1 MKKRFKLKLHIKVRI
16 IFIFLLLLSPYLQK
30 NEIISMIIKNLSNNK
45 KNSIEV
51 RPFNELF
58 NITIKR
64 NTILIFEPNKYHHE
78 CTPGY
83 TKYFIDLGY
92 NVDILMHILGINSM
106 ILLDEIE
113 NIRLFTFKNRDQIM
127 KNYKNL
133 AFIIQNYYDY
143 VLLQSTDKNKKSL
156 YIKLN
161 LLNVN
166 NSIFVFHEISW
177 ADIYYIKYFAQNR
190 IWTLGNISKGIQVNP
205 HYFGNIKI
213 KGKNK
218 KTRFFITST
227 AYRNYKN
234 LIESVKK
241 LKKENFNFDL
251 IVTGRSKR
259 FGSKKIPKIIK
270 KNFIFKYKVSYSELY
285 KYIQSSDYIIIPL
298 DPNSEN
304 DILYKTTKASG
315 SIQLV
320 YGFLKPAIINENF
333 SEFYQLNDK
342 NSLLYNNHNLYEIM
356 KKSILLNKK
365 DYKTMQNNLQILA
378 KVIYKKS
385 ILNIQKVIP
394 KL

>member
-1 MKKRFKLKLHIKVRI
+1 M
-16 IFIFLLLLSPYLQK
+16 
-30 NEIISMIIKNLSNNK
+30 
-45 KNSIEV
+45 
-51 RPFNELF
+51 
-58 NITIKR
+58 
-64 NTILIFEPNKYHHE
+64 
-78 CTPGY
+78 
-83 TKYFIDLGY
+83 
-92 NVDILMHILGINSM
+92 
-106 ILLDEIE
+106 
-113 NIRLFTFKNRDQIM
+113 
-127 KNYKNL
+127 
-133 AFIIQNYYDY
+133 
-143 VLLQSTDKNKKSL
+143 
-156 YIKLN
+156 N

-177 ADIYYIKYFAQNR
+177 ADINYSKYFAQNR

-213 KGKNK
+213 KEKNK

-270 KNFIFKYKVSYSELY
+270 KNFIFKYKVSYIELY

-304 DILYKTTKASG
+304 DILYKTTKATG

-342 NSLLYNNHNLYEIM
+342 NSLIYNNYNLYEIM

-365 DYKTMQNNLQILA
+365 DYKTLQNNLQILA

-385 ILNIQKVIP
+385 ILNIRKVISKP
-394 KL
+394 

>member
-1 MKKRFKLKLHIKVRI
+1 MIYKINWLKKRFKLKLHIKVRI
-16 IFIFLLLLSPYLQK
+16 IFIFLLLLSPYLQN

-156 YIKLN
+156 L
-161 LLNVN
+161 
-166 NSIFVFHEISW
+166 
-177 ADIYYIKYFAQNR
+177 
-190 IWTLGNISKGIQVNP
+190 
-205 HYFGNIKI
+205 
-213 KGKNK
+213 
-218 KTRFFITST
+218 
-227 AYRNYKN
+227 
-234 LIESVKK
+234 
-241 LKKENFNFDL
+241 
-251 IVTGRSKR
+251 
-259 FGSKKIPKIIK
+259 
-270 KNFIFKYKVSYSELY
+270 
-285 KYIQSSDYIIIPL
+285 
-298 DPNSEN
+298 
-304 DILYKTTKASG
+304 
-315 SIQLV
+315 
-320 YGFLKPAIINENF
+320 
-333 SEFYQLNDK
+333 
-342 NSLLYNNHNLYEIM
+342 
-356 KKSILLNKK
+356 
-365 DYKTMQNNLQILA
+365 
-378 KVIYKKS
+378 
-385 ILNIQKVIP
+385 
-394 KL
+394 

>member
-1 MKKRFKLKLHIKVRI
+1 
-16 IFIFLLLLSPYLQK
+16 
-30 NEIISMIIKNLSNNK
+30 MIIKNLSNNK